1 MMTAQSSVFCMA
13 PGPMSRAFACGGAC
27 TSTLVARDR
36 AEGAR

>member
-1 MMTAQSSVFCMA
+1 MTAQSSVFCMV

-27 TSTLVARDR
+27 ASTFVGRAR